1 MSMVFLPLSTSV
13 ALRHDGGM
21 SDLKKRIRS
30 RLAQRGQ
37 SARAVS
43 IAAGL
48 GPEAISNVLRDRS
61 RYPRGDTLRD
71 LATALECSIDWLIT
85 GQGAPGPKAQMPR
98 ELSLRVDAEPDTPAQ
113 APRTEIPEIDV
124 RAGMGGGGEA
134 AIAYVPDGTGELMET
149 DAVRGCWSLPGDY
162 LRAEL
167 RVDPRT
173 TCIIEVQGDSMEPT
187 LRPGDRVMID
197 TADKC
202 PSPPGVFALWDGF
215 GVVVKRIELLPNS
228 LSLRTEH
235 DSSLRAEHDDPPVIR
250 IQSDNPNHQ
259 PYERTAEEIN
269 IIGRIVWFGRRL

>member
-1 MSMVFLPLSTSV
+1 
-13 ALRHDGGM
+13 M

-30 RLAQRGQ
+30 RLAERGQ

-71 LATALECSIDWLIT
+71 LATALGCSIDWLIT
-85 GQGAPGPKAQMPR
+85 GEGAPGSVVSHAKINTAQPR
-98 ELSLRVDAEPDTPAQ
+98 NENTEP
-113 APRTEIPEIDV
+113 APPTQIPEIDV
-124 RAGMGGGGEA
+124 RGGMGGGGEA
-134 AIAYVPDGTGELMET
+134 AIAYVPDGTGGLMET
-149 DAVRGCWSLPGDY
+149 DAVRGCWALPGDY

-167 RVDPRT
+167 RVDTRAT
-173 TCIIEVQGDSMEPT
+173 RIIEVQGDSMEPT
-187 LRPGDRVMID
+187 LRPGDRVMMN

-215 GVVVKRIELLPNS
+215 GVVVKRLDPIPNS
-228 LSLRTEH
+228 
-235 DSSLRAEHDDPPVIR
+235 DPPIIR

-259 PYERTAEEIN
+259 PYDRTADEIN
-269 IIGRIVWFGRRL
+269 IIGRVVWFGRRL